1 MILTI
6 SIWAGIYLL
15 CFLLR
20 KHLDF
25 GIKQGWHLHWIV
37 GFLIPIA
44 IWIAG
49 GITGWFTPFEIGL
62 YGFTSVIVAAS
73 LKELVYDKLLSKGN
87 CTLEDW
93 LVTVSAGFSGTFFFV
108 VPILNS

>member
-20 KHLDF
+20 NHLDF
-25 GIKQGWHLHWIV
+25 GVSKGWHLHWIV
-37 GFLIPIA
+37 GFTLPILV
-44 IWIAG
+44 WVFG
-49 GITGWFTPFEIGL
+49 GLTGLLTGVQIGFI
-62 YGFTSVIVAAS
+62 GFTSVLILAG
-73 LKELVYDKLLSKGN
+73 LKELVWDKAWGKGT
-87 CTLEDW
+87 CSLMDFII
-93 LVTVSAGFSGTFFFV
+93 TVSAGFAGTFFFV